1 MLIVSIG
8 VGKYGIGIVEG
19 LQMIWDCITGGYDN
33 SIRQIV
39 VYDQRL
45 PRGLAAII
53 VGAALAVAGSVMQS
67 MLQNPLADPYTTG
80 VSSGASFGA
89 AIFVVLG
96 ISVVPISG
104 TTGLVSNAFVMSL
117 VPVGVILLLSV
128 FKRVTATTMILVGI
142 GVMYMFTACTQMLKL
157 YATPQQME
165 MLYLWQ
171 LGSLSEVGLAEVGA
185 ILIVCLACCSILYSY
200 RADLNLLS
208 VGDKPAVSMGTNPW
222 KTRVICLLVVSFMT
236 SVVVSYTGVI
246 GFVGL
251 VAPQMIRI
259 FLGSDNR
266 YLIPASAAFGGFFLI
281 ACDCIGRVVGSTGV
295 PVGVV
300 TAIIGSP
307 LFLYLLIKRSR
318 RTTVRAGIDL
328 DRVRHSCRNRHGGL
342 PTGHGAS
349 CALRSR
355 SPGPQPTLICS
366 NGSDLPVGDEHVL
379 LAERDPVGHRRP
391 LQPSGVALVDDLL
404 QGIL

>member
-1 MLIVSIG
+1 MAMSFMEKVIGRFDGEDGIRTYFRYAAFKKRFIIVTALLAAAMLIVSIG

-19 LQMIWDCITGGYDN
+19 LQIIWDCITGGYDN

-318 RTTVRAGIDL
+318 RTTVRAGIRPWPGSAFMQKSL
-328 DRVRHSCRNRHGGL
+328 LPGCRQAMEH
-342 PTGHGAS
+342 PAS
-349 CALRSR
+349 
-355 SPGPQPTLICS
+355 
-366 NGSDLPVGDEHVL
+366 
-379 LAERDPVGHRRP
+379 
-391 LQPSGVALVDDLL
+391 
-404 QGIL
+404 

>member
-1 MLIVSIG
+1 MFVVSIG
-8 VGKYGIGIVEG
+8 VGKYGIGVTEG
-19 LQMIWDCITGGYDN
+19 LGIIWDCLTGGYDN
-33 SIRQIV
+33 SIRQII

-45 PRGLAAII
+45 PRGLIAII

-80 VSSGASFGA
+80 VSSGAAFGA

-96 ISVVPISG
+96 ISIVPISG
-104 TTGLVSNAFVMSL
+104 TTGLISNAFVMSL
-117 VPVGVILLLSV
+117 VPVGIILFLSM
-128 FKRVTATTMILVGI
+128 FKRITATTMILVGI
-142 GVMYMFTACTQMLKL
+142 GVMYLFGACTQMLKM

-165 MLYLWQ
+165 RLYLWQ
-171 LGSLSEVGLAEVGA
+171 LGSLSEVGLTEVGIVLA
-185 ILIVCLACCSILYSY
+185 ICLMCCLILYSF
-200 RADLNLLS
+200 RADLNMLS

-222 KTRVICLLVVSFMT
+222 RTRVICLLVVSFMT

-266 YLIPASAAFGGFFLI
+266 FLIPASAAFGGFFLI

-295 PVGVV
+295 PVGVI

-307 LFLYLLIKRSR
+307 LFLYLLVKRSR
-318 RTTVRAGIDL
+318 KRTVRGF
-328 DRVRHSCRNRHGGL
+328 
-342 PTGHGAS
+342 
-349 CALRSR
+349 
-355 SPGPQPTLICS
+355 
-366 NGSDLPVGDEHVL
+366 
-379 LAERDPVGHRRP
+379 
-391 LQPSGVALVDDLL
+391 
-404 QGIL
+404 